1 MAAHK
6 SFHASIHYQMMSF
19 ISTILT
25 LPKNEFV
32 IKQNRQHLMPFK
44 LKTWNKTAIVAATI
58 VMLFKNK
65 NKKFQFQLHCRLFWG
80 VFISLFFDRATQLIF
95 CVNEKKWRRAMRWQ
109 QVFNLILNLLCTGN
123 NNNNNITF
131 ATQSI
136 IWDEV
141 VIPISFTPIRVWWPF
156 ARYNI

>member
-32 IKQNRQHLMPFK
+32 IKQNRQHLIPFK

-58 VMLFKNK
+58 VVLFKKKK
-65 NKKFQFQLHCRLFWG
+65 NQFQLQCRLFWG
-80 VFISLFFDRATQLIF
+80 VFISLFFERRNLFFASI
-95 CVNEKKWRRAMRWQ
+95 KKMKMGDAMTTSFQFNSKFALHRKQQQHHHICNTVYYLRWGRNPDF
-109 QVFNLILNLLCTGN
+109 VYPDSCLMAIC
-123 NNNNNITF
+123 
-131 ATQSI
+131 
-136 IWDEV
+136 
-141 VIPISFTPIRVWWPF
+141 PI
-156 ARYNI
+156 

>member
-58 VMLFKNK
+58 VVLFKKKK
-65 NKKFQFQLHCRLFWG
+65 NQFQLQCRLFWG
-80 VFISLFFDRATQLIF
+80 VFISLFFERRNLFFASMQ
-95 CVNEKKWRRAMRWQ
+95 KKWRWAMRWQ

-123 NNNNNITF
+123 NNNITTF
-131 ATQSI
+131 ATRSI